1 MDGLLRR
8 NSSSSSGNHLSPA
21 PRPEQ
26 HLPST
31 TPAHS
36 LYALSTAD
44 TLSTDTLAS
53 AGTDSPRQTPGG
65 MPLSRPPRSPRRPTS
80 NTNLA
85 SALSPAQTL
94 NISSAA
100 RGPYGLPSP
109 PQTSSEASGDSV
121 GGSVRLPSSVLQ
133 STGEPLGAVDYRGS
147 TVSSNATTTI
157 GRRDST
163 ASQASSTGR
172 AADEGRSKRLLDL
185 KERSAKVRSLSFSS
199 LSYCLRPLTPL
210 STLRSCRS

>member
-1 MDGLLRR
+1 MDALLRR
-8 NSSSSSGNHLSPA
+8 NSSSSAGSHLSPA

-31 TPAHS
+31 SPTHS

-44 TLSTDTLAS
+44 TRSTDTFAS
-53 AGTDSPRQTPGG
+53 AGTNSLRQTPGG
-65 MPLSRPPRSPRRPTS
+65 KALSRPPRSPRRPTS
-80 NTNLA
+80 NSNLIA
-85 SALSPAQTL
+85 SALSPAHSTDV
-94 NISSAA
+94 SSAA

-121 GGSVRLPSSVLQ
+121 GGSVRVPSSVLQ
-133 STGEPLGAVDYRGS
+133 PAEEPSGAVDHRGS
-147 TVSSNATTTI
+147 TVSSNVTTNV

-185 KERSAKVRSLSFSS
+185 KERSAKVRTLHSPRPSLSV
-199 LSYCLRPLTPL
+199 CAH
-210 STLRSCRS
+210 